1 MVAYVVERVRIA
13 VETEH
18 SGGHA
23 CTLSSIHLH
32 DNHARRHDAVR
43 VAEAVHRTN
52 NFGGTPGA

>member
-1 MVAYVVERVRIA
+1 MIGYVVEWDKFA
-13 VETEH
+13 VGKEH
-18 SGGHA
+18 SGGNA
-23 CTLSSIHLH
+23 CTLSSLHLH